1 MSFIIILGAVVSAIL
16 MVAALA
22 IGLQSGHTRRHLD
35 QRLGVISGKGGSI
48 NPVGLDGNLRR
59 REATSRVPIL
69 DRLVQAWLPNP
80 DQLRDRLARTGRE
93 IGLGDYALWC
103 VGAGLGG
110 FVVASWNLQLPYP
123 TAVLLGFILA
133 LALPWLACSVMISN
147 RLATFLEQFPGA
159 LDLIVRGLKS
169 GMPTTDGFAAIA
181 DEMKGPVAEEFGWIV
196 DQIKIGVSLDDAM
209 TETARRLDLPDF
221 KFFAITLSIQRET
234 GGNLAET
241 LENLSEILRRRKQL
255 KLKIKALSSEAK
267 VSAYI
272 IGALPFIL
280 FGVIHTLN
288 PEYASV
294 LFTDPRGHTM
304 LIFASVWLAIGAF
317 VMFNMARFEI

>member
-1 MSFIIILGAVVSAIL
+1 MSFVIIFGAVVSAIL

-22 IGLQSGHTRRHLD
+22 IGLQSGNTRRHLD
-35 QRLGVISGKGGSI
+35 RRLGDIGNKGGAISAA
-48 NPVGLDGNLRR
+48 GLAANLRR
-59 REATSRVPIL
+59 QETASKLPIL

-80 DQLRDRLARTGRE
+80 DRLRDRLARTGRE

-103 VGAGLGG
+103 IASGLGG
-110 FVVASWNLQLPYP
+110 FIVASWSIQLPHP
-123 TAVLLGFILA
+123 TSVLLGFVLA
-133 LALPWLACSVMISN
+133 LALPWLITGIMISS
-147 RLATFLEQFPGA
+147 RLAVFMEQFPGA

-181 DEMKGPVAEEFGWIV
+181 NEMKGPVSEEFGWIV
-196 DQIKIGVSLDDAM
+196 DQIKIGVNLDEAIA
-209 TETARRLDLPDF
+209 ETARRLDLPDF

-234 GGNLAET
+234 GGNLSET

-280 FGVIHTLN
+280 FAVINSLN
-288 PEYASV
+288 PDYASV

-304 LIFASVWLAIGAF
+304 LIFAGIWLAIGAF